1 MSKRRNKK
9 KNNYRKRKQPTPKPQ
24 PQSQLQPNTQPK
36 QNKPQTN
43 KQQKNYPTQK
53 VQTSDP
59 PKEFTYGLNQFL
71 LETNNLGS
79 LKEKATQQKN
89 SKKKKKRRKN
99 EKESLKKKSFDKS
112 QDPQMSFKDLG
123 GMDNILKE
131 IHEIIIK
138 PLIYPEVY
146 QILGTKPPR
155 GILLH
160 GPPGCGKTLLAKA
173 IAGELLKY
181 NVNFINISGPELIKQ
196 MSGESER
203 EIRKVFRQ
211 AKQLAPC
218 LVFIDEIDSITPKRD
233 NVQREMERRIVS
245 QLLTC
250 LSDITSE
257 NDITKTVIVIGATN
271 RPDSLDSAL
280 RRAGRFDKEIV
291 LGIPDEHARKEIL
304 QVVTKNMKLEDP
316 ENFDFSLLARKTPG
330 YVGADLFSLK
340 ENAGVQAIQRIFKEK
355 EDQMKY
361 LETNEKEIEFENK
374 NKNEI
379 QNKIQNME
387 SLESQEKKIELEM
400 VSMQIQEKMEE
411 EKMEEIIETNT
422 KNEDQTNH
430 TTKDDQET
438 NETKLIEQE
447 KSIFGDLNLP
457 KFTQKEL
464 QAMSIKFSDF
474 EKAIKF
480 VQPSAKREGFTT
492 IPDVKWEDVGALH
505 KLKEELRISILLQIE
520 KPESFKKYNL
530 DNPAGV
536 LLYGPPGCG
545 KTLLAKAIA
554 NKCGC
559 SFISVKGPE
568 LLNKYVGE
576 SELAVRQI
584 FSRGRSSKPCIIFF
598 DEFDS
603 LCPKRESGD
612 ENRGT
617 QRVVNQL
624 LTEMDGVE
632 ERKGV
637 FVIAATNRPD
647 IIDRAMLR
655 PGRLSKPLYVPLPS
669 FEDRIEILKTLL
681 RKVPKNEENINFKK
695 IAKKTEGFSG
705 ADLNHLVTE
714 ASQSACLEYI
724 EKENIN
730 SNDDDQL
737 VKVCQTHFDRAFLK
751 VNPSV
756 SKSDKIMYE
765 KMRNFFQNND

>member
-9 KNNYRKRKQPTPKPQ
+9 KNNHRKRKQPTPIQK
-24 PQSQLQPNTQPK
+24 PNTQPK

-53 VQTSDP
+53 VETNDP

-99 EKESLKKKSFDKS
+99 NKESLKKKSFDQS
-112 QDPQMSFKDLG
+112 QEPQLSFKDLG
-123 GMDNILKE
+123 GMDNIIKE
-131 IHEIIIK
+131 IYEIIIK

-257 NDITKTVIVIGATN
+257 NNITKTVIVIGATN
-271 RPDSLDSAL
+271 RPDSLDNAL

-291 LGIPDEHARKEIL
+291 LGIPDEKSRIEIL
-304 QVVTKNMKLEDP
+304 KVVTKNMKLEDP
-316 ENFDFSLLARKTPG
+316 ENFNFSLLARKTPG

-361 LETNEKEIEFENK
+361 LETNEKEINFETNEKEIEFE
-374 NKNEI
+374 NEI
-379 QNKIQNME
+379 QNKE
-387 SLESQEKKIELEM
+387 SLESQEKKIEFEM
-400 VSMQIQEKMEE
+400 VSLQNQEKMEE
-411 EKMEEIIETNT
+411 EKMEEIMETNT

-430 TTKDDQET
+430 EIKDIQET
-438 NETKLIEQE
+438 KEMKLIEQE

-492 IPDVKWEDVGALH
+492 IPNVKWEDVGALH

-655 PGRLSKPLYVPLPS
+655 PGRLSKPLYVPLPA
-669 FEDRIEILKTLL
+669 FDDRIEILKTLL
-681 RKVPKNEENINFKK
+681 RKVPKNEEKINFKK

-705 ADLNHLVTE
+705 ADLNHLVNE

-724 EKENIN
+724 GKENIN
-730 SNDDDQL
+730 TNDNDQL
-737 VKVCQTHFDRAFLK
+737 VKVCQTHFDKAFLK